1 MYFKHNESKC
11 VLVIPGRQLLY
22 SNDYVRGSKY
32 FLRRLKKNMYAIVLD
47 VGDFVHKS
55 HALKYSKC
63 VVREIIH
70 SMKVNAVQ

>member
-47 VGDFVHKS
+47 VGDFVYKS

-63 VVREIIH
+63 VREIIH

>member
-1 MYFKHNESKC
+1 M
-11 VLVIPGRQLLY
+11 IPGRQLLY